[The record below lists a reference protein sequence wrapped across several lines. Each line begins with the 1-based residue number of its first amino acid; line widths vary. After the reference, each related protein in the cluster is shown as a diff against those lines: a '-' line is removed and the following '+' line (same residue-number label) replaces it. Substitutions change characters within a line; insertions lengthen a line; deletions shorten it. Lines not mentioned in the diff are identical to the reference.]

1 MRNKP
6 GRNLEQYPSPKEKE
20 KKKNHS
26 EVEMSF
32 AHLRNSKKTPIGNI
46 EWRRQRIEGKVRDK
60 KRTNHAKV
68 KGLEGNIG
76 TT

>member
-1 MRNKP
+1 
-6 GRNLEQYPSPKEKE
+6 
-20 KKKNHS
+20 
-26 EVEMSF
+26 MSF